1 MVAGACQGVEEREGG
16 GFSPYSV
23 RDVARLVA
31 GRGEILTMSPA
42 TIHRILAEVV
52 LKPHRRRYF
61 LTRTDPLFAEKMAE
75 IVDLYLHPPRGC
87 RMLCLDE
94 KPHLQALERLP
105 PTLPLRPGLV
115 ERQEFEYVR
124 HGTVDLFAAFDGL
137 SGEVFAQGY
146 QRHTNREFRH
156 FLRALRARDPDSRWP
171 LIVDNAGYHTKQ
183 AVLDW
188 CAAQRPK
195 VTLPWLPTPG
205 SWLNQVEIWFSIV
218 SRKCLRRASVRSTED
233 LRALI
238 HRFLKTWN
246 THFAHP
252 FEWTYT
258 GKPLAV
264 APQHYEVL
272 AA

>member
-1 MVAGACQGVEEREGG
+1 MAVACQGVEEREGG
-16 GFSPYSV
+16 GFSHYSV
-23 RDVARLVA
+23 RDLARLVE

-42 TIHRILAEVV
+42 TVQRILAALV
-52 LKPHRRRYF
+52 LKPHRVRYF
-61 LTRTDPLFAEKMAE
+61 LTRTDPQFEEKMAE
-75 IVDLYLHPPRGC
+75 ILDLYLPPPRRC
-87 RMLCLDE
+87 RVLCLDE
-94 KPHLQALERLP
+94 KTGSQALQRLH
-105 PTLPLRPGLV
+105 PTLPLRPGWV

-124 HGTVDLFAAFDGL
+124 PGTVTLFTAFAVGT
-137 SGEVFAQGY
+137 GEVFAQCS
-146 QRHTNREFRH
+146 QRHTNLEFRH
-156 FLRALRARDPDSRWP
+156 FLRALRARDPHSRWH
-171 LIVDNAGYHTKQ
+171 LSVDNAGFHKKQ

-195 VTLPWLPTPG
+195 STLHWLPTHG
-205 SWLNQVEIWFSIV
+205 SWLNQGEIWFSIL
-218 SRKCLRRASVRSTED
+218 SRKCLRRASVRSPQD

-238 HRFLKTWN
+238 HRFIKTWN

-264 APQHYEVL
+264 APQHYELL